1 MTIKKPKLSLD
12 EQIEH
17 LKDKGILFNIMDE
30 SDSKKYLE
38 QNNNYF
44 KLTAYRKNY
53 NKHPDGKNKGKYI
66 NLEFAYLVDMAIID
80 MRLRYQIVHMALD
93 IEHHAKLQLLR
104 KLDEYDE
111 DGYQIVQDYINSLTE
126 RQKKIYDGEIERCRR
141 SIYCSGIIEKYD
153 DAYPV
158 WAFVEI
164 ITLGR
169 FVDFYGFC
177 ARRFA
182 DRDMKKDYFN
192 LLTCKKLRNA
202 SAHSNCIFNDLK
214 AKTTVNMTSDLVTVD
229 LMNIKGMNANYR
241 KNRMSN
247 VRIQQIVTLLYM
259 HKTMVVSEGIQK
271 AAGEE
276 LRRLIER
283 ISKHRGYY
291 LSNPMITGTFNFLE
305 IVVDNWFK
313 TA

>member
-1 MTIKKPKLSLD
+1 MTIKKSKLSLD

-30 SDSKKYLE
+30 SDARKYLE

-53 NKHPDGKNKGKYI
+53 NKHPDGKNKEKYI

-177 ARRFA
+177 AKRFA
-182 DRDMKKDYFN
+182 DRDMMDNYYN
-192 LLTCKKLRNA
+192 LLTCKKIRNA
-202 SAHSNCIFNDLK
+202 SAHNNCILNDLK
-214 AKTTVNMTSDLVTVD
+214 ARTSTNVTNASITAKLMT
-229 LMNIKGMNANYR
+229 IQGMNMNFR

-247 VRIQQIVTLLYM
+247 ARIQQIVILLLQY
-259 HKTMVVSEGIQK
+259 
-271 AAGEE
+271 
-276 LRRLIER
+276 
-283 ISKHRGYY
+283 
-291 LSNPMITGTFNFLE
+291 TGTLCPRTVTGFCRCFAFRIGKIRGHNGIIRNFQFRKFLPMKSN
-305 IVVDNWFK
+305 ILFYLP
-313 TA
+313 T

>member
-30 SDSKKYLE
+30 SDAKKYLE

-177 ARRFA
+177 AKRFA
-182 DRDMKKDYFN
+182 DRDMMDNYYN
-192 LLTCKKLRNA
+192 LLTCKKIRNA
-202 SAHSNCIFNDLK
+202 SAHNNCILNDLK
-214 AKTTVNMTSDLVTVD
+214 ARTSTNVTNASITAKLMT
-229 LMNIKGMNANYR
+229 IQGMNMNFR

-247 VRIQQIVTLLYM
+247 ARIQQIVILLLQY
-259 HKTMVVSEGIQK
+259 
-271 AAGEE
+271 
-276 LRRLIER
+276 
-283 ISKHRGYY
+283 
-291 LSNPMITGTFNFLE
+291 TGTLCPRTVTGFCRCFAFRIGKIRGHNGIIRNFQFRKFLPMKSN
-305 IVVDNWFK
+305 ILFYLP
-313 TA
+313 T

>member
-30 SDSKKYLE
+30 SDAKKYLE

-153 DAYPV
+153 
-158 WAFVEI
+158 
-164 ITLGR
+164 
-169 FVDFYGFC
+169 
-177 ARRFA
+177 
-182 DRDMKKDYFN
+182 
-192 LLTCKKLRNA
+192 
-202 SAHSNCIFNDLK
+202 
-214 AKTTVNMTSDLVTVD
+214 
-229 LMNIKGMNANYR
+229 
-241 KNRMSN
+241 
-247 VRIQQIVTLLYM
+247 
-259 HKTMVVSEGIQK
+259 
-271 AAGEE
+271 
-276 LRRLIER
+276 
-283 ISKHRGYY
+283 
-291 LSNPMITGTFNFLE
+291 
-305 IVVDNWFK
+305 
-313 TA
+313 